1 MNKVAQYLQ
10 EHLVGE
16 VTTSADARQ
25 HFSTDG
31 SIFRLT
37 PQIIVYPR
45 TESDVRKT
53 ARFSWQLAG
62 RGRVIPVTARG
73 LGTNQSGAA
82 LGSGI
87 MLVFPAHLN
96 KILILDSKKGVVI
109 VQPGLNYGK
118 LQQTLQTHGVF
129 LPPYPASVEYS
140 TIGGAIANNSGGEK
154 SVKYGVTKDY
164 VKELRFVLANGEVIV
179 SSRLSKR
186 ELNHKKGLSTFEGEV
201 YRALDGLLIDYK
213 ELLNKTKP
221 ALRKNASG
229 YDLWNIKDKKGNFDL
244 TPLLV
249 GSQGTLGIVTE
260 AKLTAVN
267 YNPVVSMLV
276 GYFDD
281 INKTHTAITNLRQ
294 LKPSALELVDE
305 NLLNFVDAN
314 NPNQLKGLASKPF
327 AKISLIIEFDD
338 IAAHTRQAKVKKAKK
353 ILTQLATD
361 YKISKDEQ
369 EQASLWKLRHSAGA
383 VSWHDDDKKRALPI
397 IDDVVVPLPK
407 IPEFFEKVYSMFDK
421 IGLKCP
427 IWGHAGD
434 GNFHIQ
440 PFFDLG
446 ELGDRQKVYKLM
458 DHFYAMVLGLGGSI
472 SGQYNDG
479 RLRAP
484 FVKLQYGDEVYAL
497 FEKVKAI
504 FDPFN
509 ILNPGVK
516 IGVGFQDVQPLL
528 RHEYSLGHLY
538 NHMPRT

>member
-16 VTTSADARQ
+16 VTTSADARR

-31 SIFRLT
+31 SIFELT

-45 TESDVRKT
+45 IENDVRKT
-53 ARFSWQLAG
+53 ARFAWQLAE
-62 RGRVIPVTARG
+62 RGRVIPITARG
-73 LGTNQSGAA
+73 LGTNQSGGA

-87 MLVFPAHLN
+87 MLVFPAHFN
-96 KILILDSKKGVVI
+96 KILILDSKKGVAI

-129 LPPYPASVEYS
+129 LPPYPASLEYS
-140 TIGGAIANNSGGEK
+140 TIGGAIANNAGGEK

-164 VKELRFVLANGEVIV
+164 VKELRFVLANGEVVV

-186 ELNHKKGLSTFEGEV
+186 ELNHKKGLNTFEGEI
-201 YRALDGLLIDYK
+201 YRALDGLLTDYK
-213 ELLNKTKP
+213 ELLNKTRP
-221 ALRKNASG
+221 ALRKNTCG
-229 YDLWNIKDKKGNFDL
+229 YDLWDIKDGKGNFDL

-260 AKLTAVN
+260 AKLKTVS
-267 YNPVVSMLV
+267 YNPIVAMLV
-276 GYFDD
+276 GHFDD
-281 INKTHTAITNLRQ
+281 IHKACTALEGLRA

-314 NPNQLKGLASKPF
+314 NPNQLKGIASKPF
-327 AKISLIIEFDD
+327 AKMTLIIEFDD
-338 IAAHTRQAKVKKAKK
+338 AVSHTQQGKVRRAKK
-353 ILTQLATD
+353 ILTQHANT
-361 YKISKDEQ
+361 YIISKDEQ
-369 EQASLWKLRHSAGA
+369 EQATLWKLRHSAGA
-383 VSWHDDDKKRALPI
+383 ISWHDDGKKRALPI

-407 IPEFFEKVYSMFDK
+407 LPEFFEKVYSTFDK
-421 IGLKCP
+421 LGLKCP

-440 PFFDLG
+440 PFLDLG
-446 ELGDRQKVYKLM
+446 EIGDRQKVFKLM
-458 DHFYAMVLGLGGSI
+458 DHFYAMVLALGGSI

-484 FVKLQYGDEVYAL
+484 FVKLQYGDEVYSL

-516 IGVGFQDVQPLL
+516 IGAGSQDVQPLL
-528 RHEYSLGHLY
+528 RHEYSLGHFY